1 MNIIFDLDG
10 TLIDSKPRLYNLF
23 QFLVPESTFTFEEY
37 WSLKKN
43 KINHKEILISKLLY
57 SEVQFNK
64 FEKLWLEYIELENW
78 LNFDTPFNGVT
89 NFLKSIREN
98 NSLYITTARQS
109 KERTL
114 AQIQRF
120 GWNNIF
126 ANVLVTEHKNEKY
139 ELIKDSIITN
149 SNDWIVGDTGLDI
162 KTGNILGIRTA
173 AVLSGFLSKES
184 LIPYKPDIIINN
196 ILELNFYL

>member
-37 WSLKKN
+37 WSLKKS

-89 NFLKSIREN
+89 NFLKSIGVPR
-98 NSLYITTARQS
+98 
-109 KERTL
+109 
-114 AQIQRF
+114 AQK
-120 GWNNIF
+120 G
-126 ANVLVTEHKNEKY
+126 
-139 ELIKDSIITN
+139 
-149 SNDWIVGDTGLDI
+149 
-162 KTGNILGIRTA
+162 
-173 AVLSGFLSKES
+173 
-184 LIPYKPDIIINN
+184 
-196 ILELNFYL
+196 